1 MLCVHILKVKKE
13 RKIDKKTK
21 FIKSL
26 INLCMLLM
34 LFVALSSFDYA
45 NEIFQDMDLLA
56 SKYGSIKKKRF
67 LYDNNDKMRFILYE
81 YDNDSYA
88 IYDTLTGDYLE
99 RSHLANSSPYKDVND
114 KCYYLGLNGYVIKSG
129 STHKNIISNE
139 KVNISSFS
147 SIPIEESTKNNV
159 AKL

>member
-56 SKYGSIKKKRF
+56 SKYGSIKKK
-67 LYDNNDKMRFILYE
+67 
-81 YDNDSYA
+81 
-88 IYDTLTGDYLE
+88 
-99 RSHLANSSPYKDVND
+99 
-114 KCYYLGLNGYVIKSG
+114 
-129 STHKNIISNE
+129 II
-139 KVNISSFS
+139 
-147 SIPIEESTKNNV
+147 
-159 AKL
+159 